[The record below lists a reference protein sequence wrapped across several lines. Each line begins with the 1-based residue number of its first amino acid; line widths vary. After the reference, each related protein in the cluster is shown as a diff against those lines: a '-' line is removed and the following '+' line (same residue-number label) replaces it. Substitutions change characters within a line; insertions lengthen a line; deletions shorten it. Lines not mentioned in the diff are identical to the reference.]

1 MSRQI
6 LAIDIRSHSLSAVLL
21 TSGIKSLTIE
31 AAVVVP
37 YEQGPDQQDPLQ
49 GALIKLDGQLPLTDA
64 TVIVGLPGGRSFYR
78 SLEMPFSDPKKIR
91 QILAFE
97 LEPTLPVPVERI
109 VFDFAIN
116 PRNDNTAI
124 LAAITDRH
132 YLDFILDSFSHIGCQ
147 PQVVVPGGFALA
159 AALANHPHLPE
170 QYLIM
175 DVDEDQAHLFAISQS
190 RFQIVR
196 SMPFDIHAGDA
207 MDGLASKIRQTLTGY
222 NETAIIAIKP
232 TALYLSG
239 AAISDIDVSGQLAE
253 RLNMAVELVDLAQ
266 SNPKIEAAAHLDRW
280 QPATSDGAL
289 ALAVMHAEGVPGLAY
304 HRTGTAF
311 DTLWDTYKPYVKGPI
326 FLMLFLILIFLVGV
340 FWDIHALQQRL
351 DHVQGQISTTIT
363 AAFPDVNRIS
373 ERPADQM
380 RSKLTELQKSLAD
393 PTQSGSRVRII
404 DILYQISDLI
414 PKQADVLLNRLVVG
428 GDSITIAGE
437 TVNFNT
443 VEDIQNRLESSE
455 LFDQV
460 EITSSDRDKSG
471 QKVRFRLK
479 IDL

>member
-6 LAIDIRSHSLSAVLL
+6 LAIDIRTHSLSAVFL

-49 GALIKLDGQLPLTDA
+49 GALIKLDGQLPMTDA
-64 TVIVGLPGGRSFYR
+64 TVNVGLPGGRSYYR
-78 SLEMPFSDPKKIR
+78 SLAMPFSDPKKIR

-116 PRNDNTAI
+116 PQHDNAAI

-132 YLDFILDSFSHIGCQ
+132 YLDFILDSFSHVGLE
-147 PQVVVPGGFALA
+147 PQLIVPGGFALA
-159 AALANHPHLPE
+159 AVLANHPHLPE
-170 QYLIM
+170 QYLLM
-175 DVDEDQAHLFAISQS
+175 DVDVDQAHLFALSQG
-190 RFQIVR
+190 RIRIVR
-196 SMPFDIHAGDA
+196 SMQFDINADDA
-207 MDGLASKIRQTLTGY
+207 IEGLVSKIRQTLTGY
-222 NETAIIAIKP
+222 NDPAT
-232 TALYLSG
+232 TALAPTTLYLTGAALSG
-239 AAISDIDVSGQLAE
+239 HNPVEQMAE
-253 RLNMAVELVDLAQ
+253 RLNMTIELLNLSQ
-266 SNPKIEAAAHLDRW
+266 SNPKIETAIPLAQW
-280 QPATSDGAL
+280 QPLISDGAL
-289 ALAVMHAEGVPGLAY
+289 ALAVIHAEGTPGLAY
-304 HRTGTAF
+304 HRTGSAF
-311 DTLWDTYKPYVKGPI
+311 DTLWDTYKSYIKGPI
-326 FLMLFLILIFLVGV
+326 FLSLFLILIFLVGV
-340 FWDIHALQQRL
+340 FWDIHVLQQRV
-351 DHVQGQISTTIT
+351 DQVQGQISTAIT
-363 AAFPDVNRIS
+363 AAFPDVKRIS

-380 RSKLTELQKSLAD
+380 RSKLTELKTSLAD
-393 PTQSGSRVRII
+393 PTHAGSQVRII

-414 PKQADVLLNRLVVG
+414 PNQADVLLNRLVVG

-437 TVNFNT
+437 TIDFNT
-443 VEDIQNRLESSE
+443 VEDVQNRLESSE

-460 EITSSDRDKSG
+460 EITNSDRDKSG

>member
-6 LAIDIRSHSLSAVLL
+6 LAIDIRTHSLSAVLL

-49 GALIKLDGQLPLTDA
+49 AALIKLDGQLPVSDRA
-64 TVIVGLPGGRSFYR
+64 VIVGLPGGRSFYR
-78 SLEMPFSDPKKIR
+78 SLAVPFSDPKKIR

-116 PRNDNTAI
+116 PQNENATI

-132 YLDFILDSFSHIGCQ
+132 YLDFILDSFSHVGLQ
-147 PQVVVPGGFALA
+147 PQLIVPGGFAMA
-159 AALANHPHLPE
+159 AAIANHPHLPG
-170 QYLIM
+170 QYLVM
-175 DVDEDQAHLFAISQS
+175 DVDVDQAHLFALSQS
-190 RFQIVR
+190 RIRIVR
-196 SMPFDIHAGDA
+196 SMPFDINADDA
-207 MDGLASKIRQTLTGY
+207 IEGLVSKIRQTLTGY
-222 NETAIIAIKP
+222 NDPAT
-232 TALYLSG
+232 TALAPTTLYLTGAALSG
-239 AAISDIDVSGQLAE
+239 HNPVEQMAE
-253 RLNMAVELVDLAQ
+253 RLNMTVELVDLSQ
-266 SNPKIEAAAHLDRW
+266 SNPKIETAALPAQW
-280 QPATSDGAL
+280 QPAISDGAL
-289 ALAVMHAEGVPGLAY
+289 ALTFIHAEGTPVLTY
-304 HRTGTAF
+304 HRTDSAL

-326 FLMLFLILIFLVGV
+326 ILTLVLILIFLVGV
-340 FWDIHALQQRL
+340 FWDIHVLQQRV
-351 DHVQGQISTTIT
+351 DHVQGQISAAIT
-363 AAFPDVNRIS
+363 GAFPDVKRIS

-380 RSKLTELQKSLAD
+380 RSKLTEMKKSLAD
-393 PTQSGSRVRII
+393 PTQTGSQVRII

-414 PKQADVLLNRLVVG
+414 PKEADVLLNRLVVG

-437 TVNFNT
+437 TVDFNT
-443 VEDIQNRLESSE
+443 VEDVQSRLERSE
-455 LFDQV
+455 IFDQV

-479 IDL
+479 IDI